1 MTYRPKYGNEP
12 GAWQSGFDYGSEAAR
27 HETRTAARKTLAQL
41 HASARTD
48 FDRGQVAGYEA
59 ALGITRVQAKLHHA
73 TKPKRRKSRA
83 QLERE
88 IAQNLTSSGQPQLA
102 SLFADPE
109 ATRVFAEEMR
119 KELYKKQAAEKGAAF
134 LAARPYTVKRLE
146 LMGNRRLRSLFGR
159 YATETEARAKADK
172 VDGWVEYEGQV
183 IYGTEKQSDPAS
195 ES

>member
-1 MTYRPKYGNEP
+1 MTYRSKYGNES

-27 HETRTAARKTLAQL
+27 HETRTVARRTLAQL
-41 HASARTD
+41 QASARTD

-59 ALGITRVQAKLHHA
+59 VLGITRSQVKLHHA
-73 TKPKRRKSRA
+73 MKPKRRKSRA

-88 IAQNLTSSGQPQLA
+88 IAQNLVSSGQPQLA

-119 KELYKKQAAEKGAAF
+119 KELYKKQAGEKTAAM
-134 LAARPYTVKRLE
+134 LAARPYTVKHLE
-146 LMGNRRLRSLFGR
+146 QMGTRRMRSLFGR

-172 VDGWVEYEGQV
+172 VDGWVEYEGRV
-183 IYGTEKQSDPAS
+183 IYGTEKQSDPAP